1 MNIISTAI
9 PEVLIIE
16 PKVFEDQ
23 RGYFFESFNEAQFT
37 KAVPHVHFIQ
47 DNESK
52 SQKGVIRG
60 LHYQLPPFAQSKLV
74 RVIVGCVLDV
84 VVDLRKGSS
93 TFGQHVSVELSGE
106 NKRQLFVPRGCAH
119 GYAVLSDYA
128 IFAYKVDNV
137 YSKESE
143 RGIIY
148 NDPAL
153 GIDWQIDQSVVRL
166 SEKDIILPLFKD
178 AVYFEEL

>member
-9 PEVLIIE
+9 SEVLIIQ
-16 PKVFEDQ
+16 PVVFEDP
-23 RGYFFESFNEAQFT
+23 RGYFFESFNEEKFK
-37 KAVPHVHFIQ
+37 KALPDVTFIQ

-60 LHYQLPPFAQSKLV
+60 LHYQIFPFAQAKLV
-74 RVIVGCVLDV
+74 RVIAGRVLDV
-84 VVDLRKGSS
+84 VVDIRKNSL
-93 TFGQHVSVELSGE
+93 TFGQHVAVELTE
-106 NKRQLFVPRGCAH
+106 VNKKQLYVPRGFAH

-128 IFAYKVDNV
+128 IFAYKVDNI

-153 GIDWQIDQSVVRL
+153 GIDWRIGQSVVRL
-166 SEKDIILPLFKD
+166 SDKDTILPLFKD
-178 AVYFEEL
+178 AEYCEKL